1 MSYHQQGEEETWDKE
16 EYIEV
21 EDEKRKQAILKAEE
35 EKKAKEHEQN
45 IYKIIDEKPQNPI
58 QKKSQPSKPQFIQD
72 DRERVYPTQVEAK
85 KITNQNQEREKKEEK
100 TEKREDKTEKRKEKT
115 DKKEEED
122 KSDNREKKDRKQQ
135 FVQKDE
141 GADKKDTLDIE
152 KSKKRV
158 YQEKKY

>member
-58 QKKSQPSKPQFIQD
+58 QKQSQPSKPQFIQD
-72 DRERVYPTQVEAK
+72 DRERVYPTQV
-85 KITNQNQEREKKEEK
+85 EEK